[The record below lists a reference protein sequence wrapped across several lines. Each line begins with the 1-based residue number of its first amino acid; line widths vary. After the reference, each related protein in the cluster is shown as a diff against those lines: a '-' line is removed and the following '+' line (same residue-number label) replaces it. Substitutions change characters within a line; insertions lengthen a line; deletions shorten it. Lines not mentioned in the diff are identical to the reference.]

1 MHSSS
6 PSGQSVCL
14 LCASRMSRM
23 FCVISLIVTNRDP
36 GGSRLEGGLG
46 QRGHT
51 GWWGSLSG
59 TCERVGGCGECEC
72 LHD

>member
-1 MHSSS
+1 
-6 PSGQSVCL
+6 
-14 LCASRMSRM
+14 MSRM

-59 TCERVGGCGECEC
+59 TCERVGAVENMSAYMTDLTGS
-72 LHD
+72 